1 MSFPQKSQQ
10 PTNTAKPFP
19 TLAAQIF
26 STIVLPIKKID
37 LDGQI
42 ILVDVISLKGRYGFP
57 CWFMR
62 VRGQPVLDERLK
74 SIRKGKSGDAN
85 VNKSKEFCKLLHYA
99 QYDLP
104 VNFRALTCNV
114 GKLVN
119 NSETQRK
126 AKELVFTW
134 KNPQNSNRTRI
145 GNAFASGTVQSASLK
160 NFPESKNGV
169 LQQQCHYLD
178 ISLSQASPT
187 PAFAS
192 EFPTKEFAHGISLAA
207 ESSNSAHIAAAST
220 SSHLEVHGSS
230 NS

>member
-10 PTNTAKPFP
+10 PTNTAQPFP

-74 SIRKGKSGDAN
+74 M
-85 VNKSKEFCKLLHYA
+85 
-99 QYDLP
+99 
-104 VNFRALTCNV
+104 NFRALTCNV

-134 KNPQNSNRTRI
+134 KNLSRGSTEAQNSNRTRI

-169 LQQQCHYLD
+169 LQQQCHYLG

-230 NS
+230 VHGSSNS

>member
-1 MSFPQKSQQ
+1 MRIQYAKTKSNCIAKEEKVEKKRFPEESKQSSVPNGTHGASNCGPTASFRPGSTSQEAAAPNVILFIENLPYETTGRMLEMLFEQ
-10 PTNTAKPFP
+10 YPGFKEVRSIDAKPVSRG
-19 TLAAQIF
+19 
-26 STIVLPIKKID
+26 ST
-37 LDGQI
+37 
-42 ILVDVISLKGRYGFP
+42 
-57 CWFMR
+57 
-62 VRGQPVLDERLK
+62 E
-74 SIRKGKSGDAN
+74 A
-85 VNKSKEFCKLLHYA
+85 
-99 QYDLP
+99 
-104 VNFRALTCNV
+104 
-114 GKLVN
+114 
-119 NSETQRK
+119 
-126 AKELVFTW
+126 
-134 KNPQNSNRTRI
+134 QNSNRTRI

-169 LQQQCHYLD
+169 LQQQCHYLG